1 MLNVNGQCI
10 ETDKNGYLK
19 NFQDWNPEV
28 AAKIAAD
35 LNLPLTPER
44 MEVVL
49 FVRKFYE
56 EFNTSP
62 AIRLLVKAM
71 AKEFGPEKG
80 SSRYLYRL
88 FPDGP
93 ALLATKIAG
102 LPRPVKCI

>member
-1 MLNVNGQCI
+1 MLNVNGQNL
-10 ETDKNGYLK
+10 ETDDNGYLK
-19 NFQDWNPEV
+19 NYRDWTPEV
-28 AAKIAAD
+28 AAKIAED

-44 MEVVL
+44 MEVVM

-80 SSRYLYRL
+80 SSRYLYSL

-93 ALLATKIAG
+93 ALQAAKIAG